1 MLPQSYLNKT
11 SATPFSDK
19 DSKLLSGQSET
30 LLTLG
35 MDGSSFPVIS
45 LDLIVK
51 LLSGLLVVIMELL
64 AAVTISSQLLCTK
77 ISIDFFNPV
86 HGCKCSSCVSNKV
99 DLFIKGHNTFCSDK
113 NFTSFCAEI
122 VPLHLSWSALIFL
135 MRLLYLKTELWG
147 DGCVITLNCAC
158 LE

>member
-11 SATPFSDK
+11 SATPFSEK

-30 LLTLG
+30 PLTLG

-51 LLSGLLVVIMELL
+51 LLSGLLVVVMELL

-77 ISIDFFNPV
+77 ISIDFF
-86 HGCKCSSCVSNKV
+86 
-99 DLFIKGHNTFCSDK
+99 
-113 NFTSFCAEI
+113 
-122 VPLHLSWSALIFL
+122 
-135 MRLLYLKTELWG
+135 
-147 DGCVITLNCAC
+147 
-158 LE
+158 

>member
-19 DSKLLSGQSET
+19 DSKLLAGQSET

-35 MDGSSFPVIS
+35 MDGSSFPVLS
-45 LDLIVK
+45 LDCIVK

-64 AAVTISSQLLCTK
+64 AVVTISSQLLCTK
-77 ISIDFFNPV
+77 ISIDFFNLV

-99 DLFIKGHNTFCSDK
+99 NPFIKGYNAFCSDR
-113 NFTSFCAEI
+113 NFTSSCAE
-122 VPLHLSWSALIFL
+122 
-135 MRLLYLKTELWG
+135 
-147 DGCVITLNCAC
+147 TLCHC
-158 LE
+158 T